1 MIEYTLTITDDG
13 KTGGPRALCTNHDTA
28 TDREK
33 RIAAAMIVLIGDFS
47 ENIPGTKME
56 SSTLTVKDSEEK

>member
-13 KTGGPRALCTNHDTA
+13 KAGSLRALCTKHDTA

-33 RIAAAMIVLIGDFS
+33 RIATAMIALIGAFS

-56 SSTLTVKDSEEK
+56 SSTLIVKDSEEK